1 MATVQPLL
9 TVQKEANLLWVVT
22 VVVEVV
28 TEVATV
34 KAFGV
39 ASSVTFARIG
49 TGRF

>member
-22 VVVEVV
+22 VVEVV